1 MTDNVLSAAEESI
14 MKATFKATML
24 RAADIIEKIT
34 EEDVYGMQAQ
44 LLKEGVPLTDV
55 ARVDRLHVA
64 VAHLRA
70 CAEGTAKK

>member
-1 MTDNVLSAAEESI
+1 MSDGELSAAEESI
-14 MKATFKATML
+14 IKTTFRATML
-24 RAADIIEKIT
+24 RAADIAERIT
-34 EEDVYGMQAQ
+34 EHDVFAMQKQ
-44 LLKEGVPLTDV
+44 LLAEGVSLADV